1 MKRTDLTT
9 SFQTGKKQHEGSLH
23 LQTGDSTK
31 GTSQRW
37 YSMPLLVLRGE
48 NTCSSFV
55 SHVDV
60 VSIQFAGL
68 LGYHDAPHEMVDH
81 GGSTKRK
88 GLWSLN
94 PLCLC
99 RLDQIH
105 YKSCIPSTNTLVPFP
120 LSAKR
125 AGTWFQMR
133 DQISLEK
140 WHFSKHIDA
149 FCKAENTQKMG
160 QRPRNLQN
168 KIYPGDFEC
177 HEGRVDRLYWLVT
190 EVCRSLWWMC
200 TIMTEAC
207 KCKTQHT
214 RCPGCKRR
222 FFLGSYECWMLTSCP
237 QYAIRFTSQV
247 SSEKEQKRHPPGGP
261 AFSCWNL
268 SPSGLLFQT
277 CQTFS

>member
-37 YSMPLLVLRGE
+37 YSMPLLVLWGE

-214 RCPGCKRR
+214 RSPGCKRR
-222 FFLGSYECWMLTSCP
+222 FFWGVIWVLDVDFMP
-237 QYAIRFTSQV
+237 
-247 SSEKEQKRHPPGGP
+247 SS
-261 AFSCWNL
+261 
-268 SPSGLLFQT
+268 
-277 CQTFS
+277 